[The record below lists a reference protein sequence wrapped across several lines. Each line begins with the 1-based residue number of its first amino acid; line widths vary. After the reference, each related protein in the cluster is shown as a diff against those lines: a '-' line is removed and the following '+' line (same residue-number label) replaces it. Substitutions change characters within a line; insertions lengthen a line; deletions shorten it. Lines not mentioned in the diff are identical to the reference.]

1 MLTIKFRLTEE
12 EYFQFSYYSTWSAP
26 ERRGY
31 RIRYFLRV
39 LVLYAGVALLYLL
52 TNREN
57 QRLVNFIVFGSIGVV
72 YFLLVPTMIRK
83 SVRRRVREILRQE
96 ENQHVLDESEIELS
110 EQGIVDR
117 DKVSESRYAWDAI
130 VRKAETEQCVYLY
143 TNSYHAIVIPKR
155 ALKDLRERQDF
166 EHLLNRHLSLSS
178 EF

>member
-12 EYFQFSYYSTWSAP
+12 EYYQFSYYTTWSAP
-26 ERRGY
+26 ERRSY

-52 TNREN
+52 TNQEN
-57 QRLVNFIVFGSIGVV
+57 QRVINFIVFATIGVV
-72 YFLLVPTMIRK
+72 YFLLVPSMIRR
-83 SVRRRVREILRQE
+83 SVRRRVQEILRQE
-96 ENQHVLDESEIELS
+96 ENQHILDESEIEMS

-117 DKVSESRYAWDAI
+117 DKVSETRYAWDAI
-130 VRKAETEQCVYLY
+130 VRKAENDQCVYLY
-143 TNSYHAIVIPKR
+143 TNSYHAIVIPGR
-155 ALKDLRERQDF
+155 ALKDTREKQDF